1 MENKILVQDL
11 AEFLSQRNGVTK
23 KKAESFVRAFF
34 EVILAG
40 LESDKFVKI
49 KGFGTFKMVA
59 VGERES
65 VNINTKE
72 RFQIQ
77 GHSKIS
83 FTPDSN
89 LKDLVNRPFA
99 HFQTVILNDETSLEE
114 LESVNTDDLLDMPQD
129 YDEQQMVDELREL
142 SKQMSQEADVLQ
154 QQEQQKD
161 SQIECPVLEDN
172 NKNVVGEEFVQE
184 AVLESEAEKN
194 VDQLENVPEEENSN
208 QILVEDVAEDV
219 LDIKNVDDTID
230 LTSGEEQ
237 IDVENKHA
245 GEETLVEKEL
255 EDCDVKENKSEDV
268 VSVDEVEE
276 LSRNSSGT
284 SVKADL
290 ENILSDTDVENT
302 KYIIC
307 KSDTPKFNWWKF
319 AAISLFFIIMM
330 TVSYFVGYY
339 KLLCPCTYEYI
350 EEHVVDDNKQVLNEP
365 VHSSDTITG
374 NQNGVGDNGDESS
387 SDEKEDL
394 ANFSG
399 KTVSVEKNV
408 VIEKKETVNKNS
420 VNLKQ
425 VDGGK
430 YKITGTKRAYRV
442 DKGETIRTIAQQIYG
457 SKGYAPYIIAHNN
470 LKNPDNINAGV
481 VIKLPELVRR

>member
-1 MENKILVQDL
+1 MTDGGCIWNYAYDANGMRISRNAGSTTYTYVYNGTQLTWMTDGLDQLHFTYDAIGRPLTMEYHPVEHSGGSCGAFCGIYYYVTNLQGDVIAILDSSGNL
-11 AEFLSQRNGVTK
+11 EAEYTYDAWGNLIDNPDDTF
-23 KKAESFVRAFF
+23 SFIGYINPIRYRGYLYDR
-34 EVILAG
+34 ETG
-40 LESDKFVKI
+40 LYYLQSRYYNPEI
-49 KGFGTFKMVA
+49 G
-59 VGERES
+59 
-65 VNINTKE
+65 
-72 RFQIQ
+72 RFISADNYPSTGQ
-77 GHSKIS
+77 GL
-83 FTPDSN
+83 TGN
-89 LKDLVNRPFA
+89 NMFA
-99 HFQTVILNDETSLEE
+99 YCGNNPVSRNDEGGEFWH
-114 LESVNTDDLLDMPQD
+114 
-129 YDEQQMVDELREL
+129 
-142 SKQMSQEADVLQ
+142 
-154 QQEQQKD
+154 
-161 SQIECPVLEDN
+161 
-172 NKNVVGEEFVQE
+172 VVIG
-184 AVLESEAEKN
+184 AVLGAAANFAIS
-194 VDQLENVPEEENSN
+194 VVSDM
-208 QILVEDVAEDV
+208 I
-219 LDIKNVDDTID
+219 
-230 LTSGEEQ
+230 SGEEQ

-339 KLLCPCTYEYI
+339 KLLCPCTYEHI
-350 EEHVVDDNKQVLNEP
+350 EEHIVDDNKQVLNEP